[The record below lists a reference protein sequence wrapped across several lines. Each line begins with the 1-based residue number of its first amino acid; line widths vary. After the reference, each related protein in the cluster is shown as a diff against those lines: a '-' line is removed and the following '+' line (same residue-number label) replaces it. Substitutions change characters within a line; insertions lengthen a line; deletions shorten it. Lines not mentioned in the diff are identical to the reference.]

1 MVVSLTT
8 LLKYHVLKEDIQNV
22 NRNLGVRVSGT
33 KAELIEILLVETDR
47 SPKGTLRL
55 FTKPILQDICRKLDL
70 SRSGTKEQ
78 IIARIIDSN
87 EYSGHKTVPD
97 RIRMLKSRENIP
109 HNEEAMIGNSGKA
122 IAPKI
127 RLIPRD
133 K

>member
-55 FTKPILQDICRKLDL
+55 FTKPILQDICRKL
-70 SRSGTKEQ
+70 
-78 IIARIIDSN
+78 
-87 EYSGHKTVPD
+87 
-97 RIRMLKSRENIP
+97 
-109 HNEEAMIGNSGKA
+109 
-122 IAPKI
+122 
-127 RLIPRD
+127 
-133 K
+133 